1 MALIR
6 YKWNRFG
13 RKVYIAVLI
22 TNLVFLTFLSLYT
35 LFSPAPYS
43 SGQIIEHT
51 RLSAKFTY
59 KDENET

>member
-13 RKVYIAVLI
+13 RKVYISVLI

-35 LFSPAPYS
+35 VFSPAPYS

-51 RLSAKFTY
+51 KLSAKFT
-59 KDENET
+59 